1 MAYIIADNIISPL
14 GETSE
19 DNYLSV
25 KSGRSGIRAYE
36 PGTCNIP
43 EGFNASL
50 LFEDFE
56 TLALKSAQKA
66 IANALKNIA
75 NGQKAIGNAQK
86 NIANEQK
93 NIGNAQ
99 LELKGKRTAFILS
112 STKGNIEGNISLADS
127 AQRIASQLGI
137 DSKPIVVC
145 NACISGLSALI
156 LGNRLI
162 DSGLYDTAIVCGC
175 DTPRQFILSG
185 FQSLKALS
193 PEPCRPFDMERMGL
207 NLGEAAAT
215 LILSKNP
222 LQGNSWRMG
231 DGFIRNDAFHIST
244 PSKTADGLYLS
255 LQRTL
260 ESFTKEISS
269 ACKQI
274 DLKEH
279 LAFINAHGTA
289 TLFNDQMESVAIGRA
304 GLSELPANAYKSF
317 WGHTMGAAGI
327 LETIISMKAID
338 DDTILGTRGF
348 SELGVSGKM
357 NICAENRPT
366 DKKGFIKMLS
376 GFGGCNATIWA
387 TKCPERENIALS
399 QKEQQEREFTTTHTI
414 RITPEEVI
422 LDQRKIWE
430 GKEELGEQEGQ
441 EHHSLLT
448 SLYKQMIGDYP
459 KFYKMDGLSRLGF
472 VASEILLNAEKEET
486 DEERAIIFF
495 NHSSSIDSDRNYKES
510 IKDKDN
516 YFPSPS
522 IFVYTLPNIV
532 TGEIAIRNHF
542 QGETSFFILPD
553 KDEKMME
560 EILQASCRDAQSK
573 SFLTGWIDYEDERHF
588 EAELKICRIQPSLIA
603 YQEVKGVK
611 EVKELRRMSCSLIRR
626 KNKILK

>member
-19 DNYLSV
+19 ENYLSV
-25 KSGRSGIRAYE
+25 KAGRSGIRAYE

-43 EGFNASL
+43 EGFYASL

-66 IANALKNIA
+66 IANA
-75 NGQKAIGNAQK
+75 QKTM
-86 NIANEQK
+86 
-93 NIGNAQ
+93 GNAQ

-112 STKGNIEGNISLADS
+112 STKGNIEENISLADS
-127 AQRIASQLGI
+127 AQKIASQLGI
-137 DSKPIVVC
+137 DAKPIVVC

-162 DSGLYDTAIVCGC
+162 DSGLYDAAIVCGC

-222 LQGNSWRMG
+222 IQGNSWRMG

-269 ACKQI
+269 TCKQI
-274 DLKEH
+274 DLKAH

-304 GLSELPANAYKSF
+304 GLSDLPANAYKSF

-387 TKCPERENIALS
+387 AKNPERENIALS
-399 QKEQQEREFTTTHTI
+399 QIEQQNREFTTTHTI

-422 LDQRKIWE
+422 LDQRKLWE
-430 GKEELGEQEGQ
+430 RKEELGEQEGK

-448 SLYKQMIGDYP
+448 TLYKQMIGNYP

-472 VASEILLNAEKEET
+472 VASEILLNAEKGET
-486 DEERAIIFF
+486 DKERAIIFF
-495 NHSSSIDSDRNYKES
+495 NHSSSIASDRNYKES
-510 IKDKDN
+510 INDKNN

-542 QGETSFFILPD
+542 HGETSFFILPD
-553 KDEKMME
+553 KDERLME

-588 EAELKICRIQPSLIA
+588 EADLKIKKMRN
-603 YQEVKGVK
+603 YK
-611 EVKELRRMSCSLIRR
+611 
-626 KNKILK
+626 

>member
-19 DNYLSV
+19 ENYLSV
-25 KSGRSGIRAYE
+25 KAGRSGIRAYE

-43 EGFNASL
+43 EGFYASL

-66 IANALKNIA
+66 IANAR
-75 NGQKAIGNAQK
+75 
-86 NIANEQK
+86 
-93 NIGNAQ
+93 

-112 STKGNIEGNISLADS
+112 STKGNIEENISLADS

-137 DSKPIVVC
+137 DAKPIVVC

-162 DSGLYDTAIVCGC
+162 DSGLYDAAIVCGC

-222 LQGNSWRMG
+222 IQGNSWRMG

-260 ESFTKEISS
+260 ESYTKEISS
-269 ACKQI
+269 TCKQI
-274 DLKEH
+274 DLKAH

-304 GLSELPANAYKSF
+304 GLSDLPANAYKSF

-387 TKCPERENIALS
+387 AKSPKSEMIALS
-399 QKEQQEREFTTTHTI
+399 QKEQQKCEFTTTHAI
-414 RITPEEVI
+414 RITPEEVV
-422 LDQRKIWE
+422 LDHQKLWE
-430 GKEELGEQEGQ
+430 GNQNANEKLEEQEGAG
-441 EHHSLLT
+441 HHSLLT
-448 SLYKQMIGDYP
+448 SLYKQMIGNYP

-472 VASEILLNAEKEET
+472 VASEILLNAEKGDTDVERREE
-486 DEERAIIFF
+486 EGERLLEGRAIIFF
-495 NHSSSIDSDRNYKES
+495 NHSSSIASDRNYKES
-510 IKDKDN
+510 INDKDN

-542 QGETSFFILPD
+542 HGETSFFILPN
-553 KDEKMME
+553 KDERMME

-588 EAELKICRIQPSLIA
+588 EADLKIKKMRN
-603 YQEVKGVK
+603 YK
-611 EVKELRRMSCSLIRR
+611 
-626 KNKILK
+626 

>member
-19 DNYLSV
+19 ENYLSV
-25 KSGRSGIRAYE
+25 KAGRSGIRAYE

-43 EGFNASL
+43 EGFYASL

-56 TLALKSAQKA
+56 TLALRSAQKA
-66 IANALKNIA
+66 IANAQKNIE
-75 NGQKAIGNAQK
+75 NAQK
-86 NIANEQK
+86 NIENAQK
-93 NIGNAQ
+93 NIENAQKDIGNKQKAIGNAQ

-112 STKGNIEGNISLADS
+112 STKGNIEENISLADS
-127 AQRIASQLGI
+127 AQRIATQLGI
-137 DSKPIVVC
+137 DAKPIVVC

-162 DSGLYDTAIVCGC
+162 DSGLYDAAIVCGC

-185 FQSLKALS
+185 FLSLKALS

-222 LQGNSWRMG
+222 IQGNSWRMG

-269 ACKQI
+269 TCKQI

-304 GLSELPANAYKSF
+304 GLSDLPANAYKSF

-387 TKCPERENIALS
+387 AKNPERENIALS
-399 QKEQQEREFTTTHTI
+399 QIEQQNCEFTTTHTI

-422 LDQRKIWE
+422 LDQRKLWE
-430 GKEELGEQEGQ
+430 GKKELGEQEGAG
-441 EHHSLLT
+441 HHSLLT
-448 SLYKQMIGDYP
+448 SLYRQMIGNYP

-472 VASEILLNAEKEET
+472 VASEILLNAEKGDTDVERREEEGERLL
-486 DEERAIIFF
+486 EERAIIFF
-495 NHSSSIDSDRNYKES
+495 NHSSSIASDRNYKES
-510 IKDKDN
+510 INDKDN

-542 QGETSFFILPD
+542 HGETSFFILPD
-553 KDEKMME
+553 KDERLME

-588 EAELKICRIQPSLIA
+588 EADLKIKKMRN
-603 YQEVKGVK
+603 YK
-611 EVKELRRMSCSLIRR
+611 
-626 KNKILK
+626 

>member
-19 DNYLSV
+19 ENYLSV
-25 KSGRSGIRAYE
+25 KAGRSGIRAYE

-43 EGFNASL
+43 EGFYASL

-56 TLALKSAQKA
+56 TLALRSAQKA
-66 IANALKNIA
+66 IANAR
-75 NGQKAIGNAQK
+75 
-86 NIANEQK
+86 
-93 NIGNAQ
+93 

-112 STKGNIEGNISLADS
+112 STKGNIEENISLADS
-127 AQRIASQLGI
+127 AQRIATQLGI
-137 DSKPIVVC
+137 DAKPIVVC

-162 DSGLYDTAIVCGC
+162 DSGLYDAAIVCGC

-222 LQGNSWRMG
+222 ILGNSWRMG

-269 ACKQI
+269 TCEQI
-274 DLKEH
+274 DMKAH

-304 GLSELPANAYKSF
+304 GLSDLPANAYKSF

-387 TKCPERENIALS
+387 AKSPESEMIALS
-399 QKEQQEREFTTTHTI
+399 QIEQQNREFTTTHTI

-422 LDQRKIWE
+422 LDQRKLWE
-430 GKEELGEQEGQ
+430 RKEELGEQEGQ

-448 SLYKQMIGDYP
+448 TLYKQMIGNYP

-472 VASEILLNAEKEET
+472 VASEILLNAEKGET
-486 DEERAIIFF
+486 DKERAIIFF
-495 NHSSSIDSDRNYKES
+495 NHSSSIASDRNYKES
-510 IKDKDN
+510 INDKDN

-542 QGETSFFILPD
+542 HGETSFFILPD
-553 KDEKMME
+553 KDERMME

-588 EAELKICRIQPSLIA
+588 EADLKIKKMRN
-603 YQEVKGVK
+603 YK
-611 EVKELRRMSCSLIRR
+611 
-626 KNKILK
+626 

>member
-19 DNYLSV
+19 ENYLSV
-25 KSGRSGIRAYE
+25 KAGRSGIRAYE

-43 EGFNASL
+43 EGFYASL

-56 TLALKSAQKA
+56 TLAIKSAQKA
-66 IANALKNIA
+66 IANAQKNIE
-75 NGQKAIGNAQK
+75 NAQK
-86 NIANEQK
+86 DIGNKQK
-93 NIGNAQ
+93 AIGNAQ

-112 STKGNIEGNISLADS
+112 STKGNIEENISLADS

-137 DSKPIVVC
+137 DSQPIVVC

-162 DSGLYDTAIVCGC
+162 DSGLYDAAIVCGC

-222 LQGNSWRMG
+222 IQGNSWRMG

-274 DLKEH
+274 DMKEH

-304 GLSELPANAYKSF
+304 GLSDLPANAYKSF

-387 TKCPERENIALS
+387 AKSPEREYIDLS
-399 QKEQQEREFTTTHTI
+399 QKEQQNREFTTTHAI
-414 RITPEEVI
+414 RITPEEVV
-422 LDQRKIWE
+422 LDHQKLWE
-430 GKEELGEQEGQ
+430 GNQNANEKLDEQEGAG
-441 EHHSLLT
+441 HHSLLT
-448 SLYKQMIGDYP
+448 SLYRQMIGNYP

-472 VASEILLNAEKEET
+472 VASEILLNAEKGDTDVERREEEGERLL
-486 DEERAIIFF
+486 EERAIIFF
-495 NHSSSIDSDRNYKES
+495 NHSSSIASDRNYKES
-510 IKDKDN
+510 INDKDN

-542 QGETSFFILPD
+542 HGETSFFILPD
-553 KDEKMME
+553 KDERMME

-588 EAELKICRIQPSLIA
+588 EADLKIKKMRN
-603 YQEVKGVK
+603 YK
-611 EVKELRRMSCSLIRR
+611 
-626 KNKILK
+626 

>member
-19 DNYLSV
+19 ENYLSV
-25 KSGRSGIRAYE
+25 KAGRSGIRAYE

-43 EGFNASL
+43 EGFYASL

-56 TLALKSAQKA
+56 TLALRSAQKTM
-66 IANALKNIA
+66 
-75 NGQKAIGNAQK
+75 
-86 NIANEQK
+86 
-93 NIGNAQ
+93 GNAQ

-112 STKGNIEGNISLADS
+112 STKGNIEENISLADS

-137 DSKPIVVC
+137 DSHPIVVC

-162 DSGLYDTAIVCGC
+162 DSDLYDAAIVCGC

-222 LQGNSWRMG
+222 IQGNSWRMG

-269 ACKQI
+269 TCKQI

-304 GLSELPANAYKSF
+304 GLSDLPANAYKSF

-387 TKCPERENIALS
+387 AKNPERENIALS
-399 QKEQQEREFTTTHTI
+399 QIEQQNREFTTTHTI

-422 LDQRKIWE
+422 LDQRKLWE
-430 GKEELGEQEGQ
+430 GKKELGEQEGQ

-448 SLYKQMIGDYP
+448 TLYKQMIGNYP

-472 VASEILLNAEKEET
+472 VASEILLNAEKGET
-486 DEERAIIFF
+486 DKERAIIFF
-495 NHSSSIDSDRNYKES
+495 NHSSSIASDRNYKES
-510 IKDKDN
+510 INDKDN

-542 QGETSFFILPD
+542 HGETSFFILPD
-553 KDEKMME
+553 KDERMME

-588 EAELKICRIQPSLIA
+588 EADLKIKKMRN
-603 YQEVKGVK
+603 YK
-611 EVKELRRMSCSLIRR
+611 
-626 KNKILK
+626 

>member
-19 DNYLSV
+19 ENYLSV
-25 KSGRSGIRAYE
+25 KAGRSGIRAYE

-43 EGFNASL
+43 EGFYASL

-66 IANALKNIA
+66 IANA
-75 NGQKAIGNAQK
+75 
-86 NIANEQK
+86 
-93 NIGNAQ
+93 Q

-112 STKGNIEGNISLADS
+112 STKGNIEENISLADS
-127 AQRIASQLGI
+127 AQRIASLLGI
-137 DSKPIVVC
+137 DAKPIVVC

-162 DSGLYDTAIVCGC
+162 DSGLYDAAIVCGC

-222 LQGNSWRMG
+222 IQGNSWRMG

-269 ACKQI
+269 TCKQI
-274 DLKEH
+274 DLKAH

-304 GLSELPANAYKSF
+304 GLSDLPANAYKSF

-387 TKCPERENIALS
+387 AKNPERENIALS
-399 QKEQQEREFTTTHTI
+399 QIEQQNREFTTTHTI

-422 LDQRKIWE
+422 LDQRKLWE
-430 GKEELGEQEGQ
+430 GKKELGEQEGK

-448 SLYKQMIGDYP
+448 SLYKQMIGNYP
-459 KFYKMDGLSRLGF
+459 KFYKMDGLCRLGF
-472 VASEILLNAEKEET
+472 VASEILLNAEKGET
-486 DEERAIIFF
+486 DKERAIIFF
-495 NHSSSIDSDRNYKES
+495 NHSSSIASDRNYKES
-510 IKDKDN
+510 INDKDN

-542 QGETSFFILPD
+542 HGETSFFILPD
-553 KDEKMME
+553 KDERMME

-588 EAELKICRIQPSLIA
+588 EADLKIKKMRN
-603 YQEVKGVK
+603 YK
-611 EVKELRRMSCSLIRR
+611 
-626 KNKILK
+626 

>member
-19 DNYLSV
+19 ENYLSV
-25 KSGRSGIRAYE
+25 KAGRSGIRAYE

-43 EGFNASL
+43 EGFYASL

-56 TLALKSAQKA
+56 TLALRSAQKA

-75 NGQKAIGNAQK
+75 NEQKTIGN
-86 NIANEQK
+86 
-93 NIGNAQ
+93 GQ

-112 STKGNIEGNISLADS
+112 STKGNIEENISLADS

-162 DSGLYDTAIVCGC
+162 DSGLYDAAIVCGC

-222 LQGNSWRMG
+222 IQGNSWRMG

-260 ESFTKEISS
+260 ESYTKEISFT
-269 ACKQI
+269 CKQI
-274 DLKEH
+274 DMKAH

-304 GLSELPANAYKSF
+304 GLSDLPANAYKSF

-357 NICAENRPT
+357 NICVENRPT

-387 TKCPERENIALS
+387 AKSPKSEMIALS
-399 QKEQQEREFTTTHTI
+399 QKEQQECEFTTTHTI

-422 LDQRKIWE
+422 LDQRKLWE
-430 GKEELGEQEGQ
+430 GKKELGEQEGQ

-448 SLYKQMIGDYP
+448 SLYKQMIGNYP

-472 VASEILLNAEKEET
+472 VASEILLNAEKGET
-486 DEERAIIFF
+486 DKERAIIFF
-495 NHSSSIDSDRNYKES
+495 NHSSSIASDRNYKES
-510 IKDKDN
+510 INDKDN

-542 QGETSFFILPD
+542 HGETSFFILPD
-553 KDEKMME
+553 KDERLME

-588 EAELKICRIQPSLIA
+588 EADLKIKKMRN
-603 YQEVKGVK
+603 YK
-611 EVKELRRMSCSLIRR
+611 
-626 KNKILK
+626 

>member
-19 DNYLSV
+19 ENYLSV
-25 KSGRSGIRAYE
+25 KAGRSGIRAYE

-43 EGFNASL
+43 EGFYASL

-56 TLALKSAQKA
+56 TLALRSAQKA
-66 IANALKNIA
+66 IANA
-75 NGQKAIGNAQK
+75 
-86 NIANEQK
+86 QK
-93 NIGNAQ
+93 NIGNER

-112 STKGNIEGNISLADS
+112 STKGNIEENISLADS

-162 DSGLYDTAIVCGC
+162 DSGLYDAAIVCGC

-222 LQGNSWRMG
+222 IQGNSWRMG

-269 ACKQI
+269 TCKQI
-274 DLKEH
+274 DMKEH

-304 GLSELPANAYKSF
+304 GLSDLPANAYKSF

-387 TKCPERENIALS
+387 AKNPERENIALS
-399 QKEQQEREFTTTHTI
+399 QIEQQNREFTTTHTI

-422 LDQRKIWE
+422 LDQQKLWERK
-430 GKEELGEQEGQ
+430 KELGEQEGK

-448 SLYKQMIGDYP
+448 SLYRQMIGNYP

-472 VASEILLNAEKEET
+472 VASEILLNAEKGET

-495 NHSSSIDSDRNYKES
+495 NHSSSIASDRNYKES
-510 IKDKDN
+510 INDKDN

-542 QGETSFFILPD
+542 HGETSFFILPD
-553 KDEKMME
+553 KDERMME

-588 EAELKICRIQPSLIA
+588 EADLKIKKMRN
-603 YQEVKGVK
+603 YK
-611 EVKELRRMSCSLIRR
+611 
-626 KNKILK
+626 

>member
-19 DNYLSV
+19 ENYLSV
-25 KSGRSGIRAYE
+25 KAGRSGIRAYE

-43 EGFNASL
+43 EGFYASL

-56 TLALKSAQKA
+56 TLALRSAQKA
-66 IANALKNIA
+66 IA
-75 NGQKAIGNAQK
+75 
-86 NIANEQK
+86 
-93 NIGNAQ
+93 NAQ

-112 STKGNIEGNISLADS
+112 STKGNIEENISLADS
-127 AQRIASQLGI
+127 AQRIATQLGI

-162 DSGLYDTAIVCGC
+162 DSGLYDSAIVCGC

-222 LQGNSWRMG
+222 IQGNSWRMG

-255 LQRTL
+255 IQRTL

-269 ACKQI
+269 TCKQI
-274 DLKEH
+274 DMKAH

-304 GLSELPANAYKSF
+304 GLSDLPTNAYKSF

-387 TKCPERENIALS
+387 AKNPERENITLS
-399 QKEQQEREFTTTHTI
+399 QIEQQNREFTTTHTI
-414 RITPEEVI
+414 RITPEEVV
-422 LDQRKIWE
+422 LDHQKLWE
-430 GKEELGEQEGQ
+430 GNQNANEKLGEQEGQ

-448 SLYKQMIGDYP
+448 TLYKQMIGNYP

-472 VASEILLNAEKEET
+472 VASEILLNAEKGET
-486 DEERAIIFF
+486 DVERREEEGERLLEERAIIFF
-495 NHSSSIDSDRNYKES
+495 NHSSSIASDRNYKES
-510 IKDKDN
+510 INDKDN

-542 QGETSFFILPD
+542 HGETSFFILPD
-553 KDEKMME
+553 KDERLME

-588 EAELKICRIQPSLIA
+588 EADLKIKKMRN
-603 YQEVKGVK
+603 YK
-611 EVKELRRMSCSLIRR
+611 
-626 KNKILK
+626 

>member
-19 DNYLSV
+19 ENYLSV
-25 KSGRSGIRAYE
+25 KAGRSGIRAYE
-36 PGTCNIP
+36 PETCNIP
-43 EGFNASL
+43 EGFYASL

-56 TLALKSAQKA
+56 TLTLRSAQKA
-66 IANALKNIA
+66 IANA
-75 NGQKAIGNAQK
+75 QKTIGN
-86 NIANEQK
+86 
-93 NIGNAQ
+93 GR

-112 STKGNIEGNISLADS
+112 STKGNIEENISLADS
-127 AQRIASQLGI
+127 AQRIATQLGI

-156 LGNRLI
+156 LGKRLI
-162 DSGLYDTAIVCGC
+162 DSGLYDAAIVCGC

-222 LQGNSWRMG
+222 IQGNSWRMG

-269 ACKQI
+269 TCKQI
-274 DLKEH
+274 DMKEH

-304 GLSELPANAYKSF
+304 GLSDLPANAYKSF
-317 WGHTMGAAGI
+317 WGHTIGAAGI

-387 TKCPERENIALS
+387 AKYPERENEAAEQI
-399 QKEQQEREFTTTHTI
+399 EQQNREFTTTHAI
-414 RITPEEVI
+414 RITPEEVV
-422 LDQRKIWE
+422 LDHQKLWE
-430 GKEELGEQEGQ
+430 GNQNANEKLEEQEGAG
-441 EHHSLLT
+441 HHSLLT
-448 SLYKQMIGDYP
+448 SLYKQMIGNYP

-472 VASEILLNAEKEET
+472 VASEILLNAEKGDTDVERREEEGERLL
-486 DEERAIIFF
+486 EERAIIFF
-495 NHSSSIDSDRNYKES
+495 NHSSSIASDRNYKES
-510 IKDKDN
+510 INDKDN

-542 QGETSFFILPD
+542 HGETSFFILPD
-553 KDEKMME
+553 KDERMME

-588 EAELKICRIQPSLIA
+588 EADLKIKKMRN
-603 YQEVKGVK
+603 YK
-611 EVKELRRMSCSLIRR
+611 
-626 KNKILK
+626 

>member
-66 IANALKNIA
+66 IANAQKN
-75 NGQKAIGNAQK
+75 IGNAQK
-86 NIANEQK
+86 A
-93 NIGNAQ
+93 IGNAQ

-112 STKGNIEGNISLADS
+112 STKGNIFLNISLADS
-127 AQRIASQLGI
+127 AQRIATQLGI
-137 DSKPIVVC
+137 DTKPIVVC

-162 DSGLYDTAIVCGC
+162 DSDLYDAAIVCGC

-222 LQGNSWRMG
+222 IQRNSWRMG

-260 ESFTKEISS
+260 ESFTKEVSS
-269 ACKQI
+269 TCKQI
-274 DLKEH
+274 DMKAH

-304 GLSELPANAYKSF
+304 GLSDLPANAYKSF

-338 DDTILGTRGF
+338 DDMILGTRGF

-387 TKCPERENIALS
+387 AKKPERENIALS
-399 QKEQQEREFTTTHTI
+399 QKEQQKREFTTTHTI

-422 LDQRKIWE
+422 LDQQKLWE

-448 SLYKQMIGDYP
+448 ALYKQMIGNYP

-486 DEERAIIFF
+486 EEEKKQEERKNLEERAIIFF
-495 NHSSSIDSDRNYKES
+495 NHSSSIASDRNYKES

-553 KDEKMME
+553 KDKKMME
-560 EILQASCRDAQSK
+560 EILQASCRDGQSK

-603 YQEVKGVK
+603 NPS
-611 EVKELRRMSCSLIRR
+611 ELRYSDES
-626 KNKILK
+626 

>member
-19 DNYLSV
+19 ENYLSV
-25 KSGRSGIRAYE
+25 KAGRSDIRAYE

-43 EGFNASL
+43 EGFYASL

-56 TLALKSAQKA
+56 TLALRSAQKA
-66 IANALKNIA
+66 IA
-75 NGQKAIGNAQK
+75 
-86 NIANEQK
+86 
-93 NIGNAQ
+93 NAQ

-112 STKGNIEGNISLADS
+112 STKGNIEENISLADS

-137 DSKPIVVC
+137 DAKPIVVC

-162 DSGLYDTAIVCGC
+162 DSDLYDAAIVCGC

-215 LILSKNP
+215 LILSKNSI
-222 LQGNSWRMG
+222 QGNSWRMG

-269 ACKQI
+269 TCKQI

-304 GLSELPANAYKSF
+304 GLSEQPANAYKSF

-387 TKCPERENIALS
+387 AKSPESEMIALS
-399 QKEQQEREFTTTHTI
+399 KKEQQECEFTTTHAI
-414 RITPEEVI
+414 RITPEEVV
-422 LDQRKIWE
+422 LDHQKLWE
-430 GKEELGEQEGQ
+430 GNQNANEKLEEQEGAG
-441 EHHSLLT
+441 HHSLLT
-448 SLYKQMIGDYP
+448 SLYKQMIGNYP

-472 VASEILLNAEKEET
+472 VASEILLNAEKGDTDVERREEEGERLL
-486 DEERAIIFF
+486 EERAIIFF
-495 NHSSSIDSDRNYKES
+495 NHSSSIASDRNYKES
-510 IKDKDN
+510 INDKDN

-542 QGETSFFILPD
+542 HGETSFFILPD
-553 KDEKMME
+553 KDERMME

-588 EAELKICRIQPSLIA
+588 EADLKIKKMRN
-603 YQEVKGVK
+603 YK
-611 EVKELRRMSCSLIRR
+611 
-626 KNKILK
+626 

>member
-43 EGFNASL
+43 EGFYASL

-66 IANALKNIA
+66 
-75 NGQKAIGNAQK
+75 
-86 NIANEQK
+86 
-93 NIGNAQ
+93 IGNAQ

-127 AQRIASQLGI
+127 AQRIAIQLGI
-137 DSKPIVVC
+137 DAKPIVVC

-162 DSGLYDTAIVCGC
+162 DSDLYDAAIVCGC

-222 LQGNSWRMG
+222 IQGNSWRMG

-260 ESFTKEISS
+260 ESFTKEVSS
-269 ACKQI
+269 ACEQI

-304 GLSELPANAYKSF
+304 GLSDLPANAYKSF

-387 TKCPERENIALS
+387 AKSPERENIALS
-399 QKEQQEREFTTTHTI
+399 QKEQQKREFTTTHTI

-422 LDQRKIWE
+422 LDQQKLWE
-430 GKEELGEQEGQ
+430 GKEELGEQEGL

-448 SLYKQMIGDYP
+448 FLYKQMIGDYP

-472 VASEILLNAEKEET
+472 VASEILLNAEKGETEEERKEEERKNL
-486 DEERAIIFF
+486 EERAIIFF
-495 NHSSSIDSDRNYKES
+495 NHSSSIASDRNYKES

-553 KDEKMME
+553 KDKKMME
-560 EILQASCRDAQSK
+560 EILQASCRDGQSK

-588 EAELKICRIQPSLIA
+588 EAELKICRIQSSLIA
-603 YQEVKGVK
+603 NPS
-611 EVKELRRMSCSLIRR
+611 ELRYSDES
-626 KNKILK
+626 

>member
-19 DNYLSV
+19 ENYLSV
-25 KSGRSGIRAYE
+25 KAGRSGIRAYE

-43 EGFNASL
+43 EGFYASL

-56 TLALKSAQKA
+56 TLAIRSAQKA
-66 IANALKNIA
+66 IANAQKNIENA
-75 NGQKAIGNAQK
+75 QKDIENAQKDIGNKQKAIA
-86 NIANEQK
+86 
-93 NIGNAQ
+93 NAQ

-112 STKGNIEGNISLADS
+112 STKGNIEENISLADS

-137 DSKPIVVC
+137 DAKPIVVC

-162 DSGLYDTAIVCGC
+162 DSGLYDAAIVCGC

-222 LQGNSWRMG
+222 IQGNSWRMG

-269 ACKQI
+269 TCKQI
-274 DLKEH
+274 DMKEH

-304 GLSELPANAYKSF
+304 GLSDLPANAYKSF

-387 TKCPERENIALS
+387 AKSPEREYIDLS
-399 QKEQQEREFTTTHTI
+399 QKEQQNREFTTTHTI

-422 LDQRKIWE
+422 LDQRKLWE
-430 GKEELGEQEGQ
+430 RKEELGEQEGQ

-448 SLYKQMIGDYP
+448 FLYKQMIGNYP

-472 VASEILLNAEKEET
+472 AASEILLNAEKGET
-486 DEERAIIFF
+486 DKERAIIFF
-495 NHSSSIDSDRNYKES
+495 NHSSSIASDRNYKES
-510 IKDKDN
+510 INDKNN

-542 QGETSFFILPD
+542 HGETSFFILPD
-553 KDEKMME
+553 KDERMME

-588 EAELKICRIQPSLIA
+588 EADLKIKKMR
-603 YQEVKGVK
+603 
-611 EVKELRRMSCSLIRR
+611 
-626 KNKILK
+626 NKILKSYK

>member
-19 DNYLSV
+19 ENYLSV
-25 KSGRSGIRAYE
+25 KAGRSGIRAYE

-43 EGFNASL
+43 ERFYASL

-66 IANALKNIA
+66 IANA
-75 NGQKAIGNAQK
+75 QK
-86 NIANEQK
+86 NIENTQK
-93 NIGNAQ
+93 TMENGQ

-112 STKGNIEGNISLADS
+112 STKGNIEENISLADS

-137 DSKPIVVC
+137 DSQPIVVC

-162 DSGLYDTAIVCGC
+162 DSDLYDAAIVCGC

-222 LQGNSWRMG
+222 IQGNSWRMG

-269 ACKQI
+269 TCKQI
-274 DLKEH
+274 DMKEH

-304 GLSELPANAYKSF
+304 GLSDLPANAYKSF

-387 TKCPERENIALS
+387 AKNPERENIALS
-399 QKEQQEREFTTTHTI
+399 QKEQQECEFTTTHAI
-414 RITPEEVI
+414 RITPEEVV
-422 LDQRKIWE
+422 LDHQKLWE
-430 GKEELGEQEGQ
+430 GNQNANEKLEEQEGAG
-441 EHHSLLT
+441 HHSLLT
-448 SLYKQMIGDYP
+448 FLYKQMIGNYP

-472 VASEILLNAEKEET
+472 VASEILLNAEKGET
-486 DEERAIIFF
+486 DKERAIIFF
-495 NHSSSIDSDRNYKES
+495 NHSSSIASDRNYKES
-510 IKDKDN
+510 INDKDN

-553 KDEKMME
+553 KDERLMK

-588 EAELKICRIQPSLIA
+588 EADLKIKKMRN
-603 YQEVKGVK
+603 YK
-611 EVKELRRMSCSLIRR
+611 
-626 KNKILK
+626 

>member
-19 DNYLSV
+19 ENYLSV
-25 KSGRSGIRAYE
+25 KAGRSGICAYE

-43 EGFNASL
+43 EGFYASL

-66 IANALKNIA
+66 IANA
-75 NGQKAIGNAQK
+75 
-86 NIANEQK
+86 
-93 NIGNAQ
+93 Q

-112 STKGNIEGNISLADS
+112 STKGNIEENISLADS
-127 AQRIASQLGI
+127 AQRIASQLEI
-137 DSKPIVVC
+137 DSQPIVVC

-162 DSGLYDTAIVCGC
+162 DSGLYDAAIVCGC

-222 LQGNSWRMG
+222 IQGNSWRMG

-269 ACKQI
+269 TCKQI

-304 GLSELPANAYKSF
+304 GLSDLPANAYKSF

-338 DDTILGTRGF
+338 DNTILGAKGF

-387 TKCPERENIALS
+387 AKSPERENIALS
-399 QKEQQEREFTTTHTI
+399 QKEQQKREFTTTHTI
-414 RITPEEVI
+414 RITPEEVV
-422 LDQRKIWE
+422 LDHQKLWE
-430 GKEELGEQEGQ
+430 GNQNANEKLEEQEGAG
-441 EHHSLLT
+441 HHSLLT
-448 SLYKQMIGDYP
+448 TLYKQMIGNYP

-472 VASEILLNAEKEET
+472 VASEILLNAEKGET
-486 DEERAIIFF
+486 DKERAIIFF
-495 NHSSSIDSDRNYKES
+495 NHSSSIASDRNYKES
-510 IKDKDN
+510 INDKDN

-542 QGETSFFILPD
+542 HGETSFFILPD
-553 KDEKMME
+553 KDERMME

-588 EAELKICRIQPSLIA
+588 EADLKIKKMRN
-603 YQEVKGVK
+603 YK
-611 EVKELRRMSCSLIRR
+611 
-626 KNKILK
+626 

>member
-19 DNYLSV
+19 ENYLSV
-25 KSGRSGIRAYE
+25 KAGRSGIRAYE

-43 EGFNASL
+43 EGFYASL

-56 TLALKSAQKA
+56 TLALRSAQKA
-66 IANALKNIA
+66 IANAR
-75 NGQKAIGNAQK
+75 
-86 NIANEQK
+86 
-93 NIGNAQ
+93 

-112 STKGNIEGNISLADS
+112 STKGNIEENISLADS
-127 AQRIASQLGI
+127 AQRIATQLGI
-137 DSKPIVVC
+137 DAKPIVVC

-162 DSGLYDTAIVCGC
+162 DSGLYDAAIVCGC

-222 LQGNSWRMG
+222 IQGNSWRMG

-244 PSKTADGLYLS
+244 PSKTAVGLYLS

-269 ACKQI
+269 TCKQI

-304 GLSELPANAYKSF
+304 GLSDLPANAYKSF

-387 TKCPERENIALS
+387 AKSPESEMIALS
-399 QKEQQEREFTTTHTI
+399 QKEQQECEFTTTHAI
-414 RITPEEVI
+414 RITPEEVV
-422 LDQRKIWE
+422 LDHQKLWE
-430 GKEELGEQEGQ
+430 GNQNANEKLEEQEGAG
-441 EHHSLLT
+441 HHSLLT
-448 SLYKQMIGDYP
+448 SLYKQMIGNYP

-472 VASEILLNAEKEET
+472 VASEILLNAEKGDTDVERREEEGERLL
-486 DEERAIIFF
+486 EERAIIFF
-495 NHSSSIDSDRNYKES
+495 NHSSSIASDRNYKES
-510 IKDKDN
+510 INDKDN

-542 QGETSFFILPD
+542 HGETSFFILPD
-553 KDEKMME
+553 KDERLME

-588 EAELKICRIQPSLIA
+588 EADLKIKKMRN
-603 YQEVKGVK
+603 YK
-611 EVKELRRMSCSLIRR
+611 
-626 KNKILK
+626 

>member
-19 DNYLSV
+19 ENYLSV
-25 KSGRSGIRAYE
+25 KAGRSGIRAYE

-43 EGFNASL
+43 EGFYASL

-66 IANALKNIA
+66 IANA
-75 NGQKAIGNAQK
+75 QKTMGNAR
-86 NIANEQK
+86 
-93 NIGNAQ
+93 
-99 LELKGKRTAFILS
+99 LELKGKHTAFILS
-112 STKGNIEGNISLADS
+112 STKGNIEENISLADS

-162 DSGLYDTAIVCGC
+162 DSDLYDAAIVCGC

-222 LQGNSWRMG
+222 IQGNSWRMG

-269 ACKQI
+269 TCKQI
-274 DLKEH
+274 DMKAH

-304 GLSELPANAYKSF
+304 GLSDLPANAYKSF

-387 TKCPERENIALS
+387 AKSPESEMIALS
-399 QKEQQEREFTTTHTI
+399 QKEQQECEFTTTHAI
-414 RITPEEVI
+414 RITPEEVV
-422 LDQRKIWE
+422 LDHQKLWE
-430 GKEELGEQEGQ
+430 GKKELGEQEGQ

-448 SLYKQMIGDYP
+448 SLYKQMIGNYP

-472 VASEILLNAEKEET
+472 VASEILLNAEKGDTDVERREEERERLL
-486 DEERAIIFF
+486 EERAIIFF
-495 NHSSSIDSDRNYKES
+495 NHSSSIASDRNYKES
-510 IKDKDN
+510 INEKDN

-542 QGETSFFILPD
+542 HGETSFFILPD
-553 KDEKMME
+553 KDERLME

-588 EAELKICRIQPSLIA
+588 EADLKIKKMRN
-603 YQEVKGVK
+603 YK
-611 EVKELRRMSCSLIRR
+611 
-626 KNKILK
+626 

>member
-19 DNYLSV
+19 ENYLSV

-43 EGFNASL
+43 EGFYASL

-66 IANALKNIA
+66 MANA
-75 NGQKAIGNAQK
+75 QKTIGNAR
-86 NIANEQK
+86 
-93 NIGNAQ
+93 

-112 STKGNIEGNISLADS
+112 STKGNIEENISLADS

-137 DSKPIVVC
+137 DSQPIVVC

-162 DSGLYDTAIVCGC
+162 DSGLYDAAIVCGC

-222 LQGNSWRMG
+222 IQGNSWRMG

-269 ACKQI
+269 TCEQI
-274 DLKEH
+274 DMKAH

-304 GLSELPANAYKSF
+304 GLSDLPANAYKSF

-387 TKCPERENIALS
+387 AKDPERENIALS
-399 QKEQQEREFTTTHTI
+399 QIEQQNREFTTTHAI
-414 RITPEEVI
+414 RITPEEVV
-422 LDQRKIWE
+422 LDHQKLWE
-430 GKEELGEQEGQ
+430 GNQNANEKLEEQEGAG
-441 EHHSLLT
+441 HHSLLT
-448 SLYKQMIGDYP
+448 SLYKQMIGNYP

-472 VASEILLNAEKEET
+472 VASEILLNAEKGDTDVERREEEGERLL
-486 DEERAIIFF
+486 EERAIIFF
-495 NHSSSIDSDRNYKES
+495 NHSSSIASDRNYKES
-510 IKDKDN
+510 INDKDN

-542 QGETSFFILPD
+542 HGETSFFILPD
-553 KDEKMME
+553 KDERMME

-588 EAELKICRIQPSLIA
+588 EADLKIKKMRN
-603 YQEVKGVK
+603 YK
-611 EVKELRRMSCSLIRR
+611 
-626 KNKILK
+626 

>member
-19 DNYLSV
+19 ENYLSV
-25 KSGRSGIRAYE
+25 KAGRSGIRAYE

-43 EGFNASL
+43 EGFYASL

-66 IANALKNIA
+66 IANA
-75 NGQKAIGNAQK
+75 QK
-86 NIANEQK
+86 NIE
-93 NIGNAQ
+93 NAQ

-112 STKGNIEGNISLADS
+112 STKGNIEENISLADS

-137 DSKPIVVC
+137 DSQPIVVC

-162 DSGLYDTAIVCGC
+162 DSGLYDSTIVCGC

-193 PEPCRPFDMERMGL
+193 PEPCCPFDMERMGL

-222 LQGNSWRMG
+222 IQGNSWRMG

-269 ACKQI
+269 TCKQI
-274 DLKEH
+274 DMKAH

-304 GLSELPANAYKSF
+304 GLSDLPANAYKSF

-387 TKCPERENIALS
+387 AKSPEREYIDLS
-399 QKEQQEREFTTTHTI
+399 QKEQQKREFTTTHTI
-414 RITPEEVI
+414 RITPEEVV
-422 LDQRKIWE
+422 LDHQKLWE
-430 GKEELGEQEGQ
+430 GNQNANEKLEEQEGAG
-441 EHHSLLT
+441 HHSLLT
-448 SLYKQMIGDYP
+448 SLYKQMIGNYP

-472 VASEILLNAEKEET
+472 VASEILLNAEKGET
-486 DEERAIIFF
+486 DVERREEAGERLLKERAIIFF
-495 NHSSSIDSDRNYKES
+495 NHSSSIASDRNYKES
-510 IKDKDN
+510 INDKNN

-542 QGETSFFILPD
+542 HGETSFFILPD
-553 KDEKMME
+553 KDERLME
-560 EILQASCRDAQSK
+560 EILQASCLDDQSK

-588 EAELKICRIQPSLIA
+588 EADLKIKKMR
-603 YQEVKGVK
+603 
-611 EVKELRRMSCSLIRR
+611 
-626 KNKILK
+626 NKILKSYK

>member
-19 DNYLSV
+19 ENYLSV
-25 KSGRSGIRAYE
+25 KAGRSGIRAYE

-43 EGFNASL
+43 EGFYASL

-56 TLALKSAQKA
+56 TLALRSAQKA
-66 IANALKNIA
+66 IANA
-75 NGQKAIGNAQK
+75 
-86 NIANEQK
+86 
-93 NIGNAQ
+93 Q
-99 LELKGKRTAFILS
+99 LELKGKHTAFILS
-112 STKGNIEGNISLADS
+112 STKGNIEENISLADS
-127 AQRIASQLGI
+127 AQRIATQLGI
-137 DSKPIVVC
+137 DAKPIVVC

-162 DSGLYDTAIVCGC
+162 DSDLYDAAIVCGC

-215 LILSKNP
+215 LFLSKNP
-222 LQGNSWRMG
+222 IQGNSWRMG

-269 ACKQI
+269 TCKQI
-274 DLKEH
+274 DMKEH

-289 TLFNDQMESVAIGRA
+289 TLFNDQMESVAIGRV
-304 GLSELPANAYKSF
+304 GLSDLPANAYKSF

-387 TKCPERENIALS
+387 AKSPEKEYITLS
-399 QKEQQEREFTTTHTI
+399 QKEQQKREFTTTHTI

-422 LDQRKIWE
+422 LDQRKLWE
-430 GKEELGEQEGQ
+430 GKKELGEQEGK
-441 EHHSLLT
+441 EHHFLLT
-448 SLYKQMIGDYP
+448 SLYKQMIGNYP
-459 KFYKMDGLSRLGF
+459 RFYKMDGLSRLGF
-472 VASEILLNAEKEET
+472 VASEILLNAEKGET
-486 DEERAIIFF
+486 DKERAIIFF
-495 NHSSSIDSDRNYKES
+495 NHSSSIASDRNYKES
-510 IKDKDN
+510 INDKDN

-542 QGETSFFILPD
+542 HGETSFFILPD
-553 KDEKMME
+553 KDERLME

-588 EAELKICRIQPSLIA
+588 EADLKIKKMRN
-603 YQEVKGVK
+603 YK
-611 EVKELRRMSCSLIRR
+611 
-626 KNKILK
+626 

>member
-19 DNYLSV
+19 ENYLSV
-25 KSGRSGIRAYE
+25 KAGRSGIRAYE
-36 PGTCNIP
+36 PGTYNIP
-43 EGFNASL
+43 EGFYASL

-56 TLALKSAQKA
+56 TLALRSAQKA
-66 IANALKNIA
+66 IANA
-75 NGQKAIGNAQK
+75 
-86 NIANEQK
+86 QK
-93 NIGNAQ
+93 NIGNER

-112 STKGNIEGNISLADS
+112 STKGNIEENISLADS

-162 DSGLYDTAIVCGC
+162 DSGLYDAAIVCGC

-222 LQGNSWRMG
+222 IQGNSWRMG

-269 ACKQI
+269 TCKQI
-274 DLKEH
+274 DMKEH

-304 GLSELPANAYKSF
+304 GLSDLPANAYKSF

-387 TKCPERENIALS
+387 AKNPERENIALS
-399 QKEQQEREFTTTHTI
+399 QIEQQNREFTTTHTI

-422 LDQRKIWE
+422 LDQQKLWERK
-430 GKEELGEQEGQ
+430 KELGEQEGK

-448 SLYKQMIGDYP
+448 SLYKQMIGNYP

-472 VASEILLNAEKEET
+472 VASEILLNAEKGET
-486 DEERAIIFF
+486 DKERAIIFF
-495 NHSSSIDSDRNYKES
+495 NHSSSIASDRNYKES
-510 IKDKDN
+510 INDKDN

-542 QGETSFFILPD
+542 HGETSFFILPD
-553 KDEKMME
+553 KDERMME

-588 EAELKICRIQPSLIA
+588 EADLKIKKMRN
-603 YQEVKGVK
+603 YK
-611 EVKELRRMSCSLIRR
+611 
-626 KNKILK
+626 

>member
-19 DNYLSV
+19 ENYLSV
-25 KSGRSGIRAYE
+25 KAGRSGIRAYE

-43 EGFNASL
+43 EGFYASL

-56 TLALKSAQKA
+56 TLALRSAQKA
-66 IANALKNIA
+66 IA
-75 NGQKAIGNAQK
+75 
-86 NIANEQK
+86 
-93 NIGNAQ
+93 NAQ
-99 LELKGKRTAFILS
+99 LELKGKRIAFILS
-112 STKGNIEGNISLADS
+112 STKGNIEENISLADS

-137 DSKPIVVC
+137 DSQPIVVC

-162 DSGLYDTAIVCGC
+162 DSDLYDTAIVCGC

-222 LQGNSWRMG
+222 IQGNSWRMG

-269 ACKQI
+269 TCKQI

-304 GLSELPANAYKSF
+304 GLSDLPANAYKSF

-387 TKCPERENIALS
+387 AKKPERENIALS
-399 QKEQQEREFTTTHTI
+399 QIEQQNREFTTTHTI

-422 LDQRKIWE
+422 LDQRKLWE
-430 GKEELGEQEGQ
+430 GKKKLEEQEEAG
-441 EHHSLLT
+441 HHSLLT
-448 SLYKQMIGDYP
+448 SLYRQMIGNYP

-472 VASEILLNAEKEET
+472 VASEILLNAEKGET
-486 DEERAIIFF
+486 DKERAIIFF
-495 NHSSSIDSDRNYKES
+495 NHSSSIASDRNYKES
-510 IKDKDN
+510 INDKDN

-542 QGETSFFILPD
+542 HGETSFFILPD
-553 KDEKMME
+553 KDERMME
-560 EILQASCRDAQSK
+560 EILQASCRDDQSK

-588 EAELKICRIQPSLIA
+588 EADLKIKKMRN
-603 YQEVKGVK
+603 YK
-611 EVKELRRMSCSLIRR
+611 
-626 KNKILK
+626 

>member
-19 DNYLSV
+19 ENYLSV
-25 KSGRSGIRAYE
+25 KAGRSGIRAYE

-43 EGFNASL
+43 EGFYASL

-66 IANALKNIA
+66 IANAR
-75 NGQKAIGNAQK
+75 
-86 NIANEQK
+86 
-93 NIGNAQ
+93 

-112 STKGNIEGNISLADS
+112 STKGNIEENISLADS

-162 DSGLYDTAIVCGC
+162 DSDLYDAAIVCGC

-215 LILSKNP
+215 LILSKKP
-222 LQGNSWRMG
+222 IQGNSWRMG

-260 ESFTKEISS
+260 KSFTKEISS
-269 ACKQI
+269 TCEQI

-304 GLSELPANAYKSF
+304 GLSDLPANAYKSF

-387 TKCPERENIALS
+387 AKKPERENIALS
-399 QKEQQEREFTTTHTI
+399 QIEQQNREFTTTHAI
-414 RITPEEVI
+414 RITPEEVV
-422 LDQRKIWE
+422 LDHQKLWE
-430 GKEELGEQEGQ
+430 GNQNANEKLEEQEGAG
-441 EHHSLLT
+441 HHSLLT
-448 SLYKQMIGDYP
+448 SLYKQMIGNYP

-472 VASEILLNAEKEET
+472 VASEILLNAEKGDTDVERREEEGERLL
-486 DEERAIIFF
+486 EERAIIFF
-495 NHSSSIDSDRNYKES
+495 NHSSSIASDRNYKES

-588 EAELKICRIQPSLIA
+588 EAELKIKKMRN
-603 YQEVKGVK
+603 YK
-611 EVKELRRMSCSLIRR
+611 
-626 KNKILK
+626 

>member
-19 DNYLSV
+19 ENYLSV
-25 KSGRSGIRAYE
+25 KAGRSGIRAYE

-56 TLALKSAQKA
+56 TLVLKSAQKA

-75 NGQKAIGNAQK
+75 NELKTM
-86 NIANEQK
+86 
-93 NIGNAQ
+93 GNAQ

-112 STKGNIEGNISLADS
+112 STKGNIEENISLADS

-137 DSKPIVVC
+137 DSQPIVVC

-162 DSGLYDTAIVCGC
+162 DSGLYDAAIVCGC

-222 LQGNSWRMG
+222 IQENSWRMG

-269 ACKQI
+269 TCKQI

-304 GLSELPANAYKSF
+304 GLSDLPANAYKSF

-387 TKCPERENIALS
+387 AQKPERENIALS
-399 QKEQQEREFTTTHTI
+399 QIEQQNREFTTTHTI

-430 GKEELGEQEGQ
+430 GKEELGEQEGL

-472 VASEILLNAEKEET
+472 VASEILLNAEKGET
-486 DEERAIIFF
+486 DKEKAIIFF
-495 NHSSSIDSDRNYKES
+495 NHSSSIASDRNYKES

-542 QGETSFFILPD
+542 HGETSFFILPD
-553 KDEKMME
+553 KDKKMME
-560 EILQASCRDAQSK
+560 EILQASCRDVQSK

-588 EAELKICRIQPSLIA
+588 EADLKIKKMRN
-603 YQEVKGVK
+603 YK
-611 EVKELRRMSCSLIRR
+611 
-626 KNKILK
+626 

>member
-19 DNYLSV
+19 ENYLSV
-25 KSGRSGIRAYE
+25 KAGRSGIRTYE

-43 EGFNASL
+43 EGFYASL

-56 TLALKSAQKA
+56 TLALRSAQKA
-66 IANALKNIA
+66 IANA
-75 NGQKAIGNAQK
+75 QKTMGNAL
-86 NIANEQK
+86 
-93 NIGNAQ
+93 

-112 STKGNIEGNISLADS
+112 STKGNIEENISLADS

-137 DSKPIVVC
+137 DAKPIVVC

-162 DSGLYDTAIVCGC
+162 DSGLYDAAIVCGC

-222 LQGNSWRMG
+222 IQGNSWRMG
-231 DGFIRNDAFHIST
+231 DGVIRNDAFHIST

-269 ACKQI
+269 TCKQI
-274 DLKEH
+274 DMKAH

-304 GLSELPANAYKSF
+304 GLSDLPANAYKSF

-387 TKCPERENIALS
+387 AKSPEREYIDLS
-399 QKEQQEREFTTTHTI
+399 QKEQQKREFTTTHAI
-414 RITPEEVI
+414 RITPEEVV
-422 LDQRKIWE
+422 LDHQKLWE
-430 GKEELGEQEGQ
+430 GNQNANEKLEEQEGAG
-441 EHHSLLT
+441 HHSLLT
-448 SLYKQMIGDYP
+448 TLYKQMIGNYP

-472 VASEILLNAEKEET
+472 VASEILLNAEKGET
-486 DEERAIIFF
+486 DKERAIIFF
-495 NHSSSIDSDRNYKES
+495 NHSSSIASDRNYKES
-510 IKDKDN
+510 INDKNN

-542 QGETSFFILPD
+542 HGETSFFILPD
-553 KDEKMME
+553 KDERMME

-588 EAELKICRIQPSLIA
+588 EADLKIKKMRN
-603 YQEVKGVK
+603 YK
-611 EVKELRRMSCSLIRR
+611 
-626 KNKILK
+626 

>member
-19 DNYLSV
+19 ENYLSV
-25 KSGRSGIRAYE
+25 KAGRSGIRAYE

-43 EGFNASL
+43 EGFYASL

-56 TLALKSAQKA
+56 TLALRSAQKA
-66 IANALKNIA
+66 IANA
-75 NGQKAIGNAQK
+75 QKT
-86 NIANEQK
+86 
-93 NIGNAQ
+93 IGNAQ
-99 LELKGKRTAFILS
+99 LELKGKRTVFILS
-112 STKGNIEGNISLADS
+112 STKGNIEENISLADS
-127 AQRIASQLGI
+127 AQKIASQLGI
-137 DSKPIVVC
+137 DAKPIVVC

-162 DSGLYDTAIVCGC
+162 DSGLYDAAIVCGC

-222 LQGNSWRMG
+222 IQGNSWRMG

-269 ACKQI
+269 TCKQI
-274 DLKEH
+274 DMKAH

-304 GLSELPANAYKSF
+304 GLSDLPANAYKSF

-387 TKCPERENIALS
+387 AKSPEREYIDLS
-399 QKEQQEREFTTTHTI
+399 QKEQQKREFTTTHTI

-422 LDQRKIWE
+422 LDQRKLWE
-430 GKEELGEQEGQ
+430 GKKELGEQEGK

-448 SLYKQMIGDYP
+448 SLYKQMIGNYP

-472 VASEILLNAEKEET
+472 VASEILLNAEKGET
-486 DEERAIIFF
+486 DKERAIIFF
-495 NHSSSIDSDRNYKES
+495 NHSSSIASDRNYKES
-510 IKDKDN
+510 INDKDN

-542 QGETSFFILPD
+542 HGETSFFILPD
-553 KDEKMME
+553 KDERLME

-588 EAELKICRIQPSLIA
+588 EADLKIKKMRN
-603 YQEVKGVK
+603 YK
-611 EVKELRRMSCSLIRR
+611 
-626 KNKILK
+626 

>member
-19 DNYLSV
+19 ENYLSV
-25 KSGRSGIRAYE
+25 KAGRSGIRAYE

-43 EGFNASL
+43 EGFYASL

-66 IANALKNIA
+66 IANA
-75 NGQKAIGNAQK
+75 QKTM
-86 NIANEQK
+86 
-93 NIGNAQ
+93 GNAQ

-112 STKGNIEGNISLADS
+112 STKGNIEENISLADS

-137 DSKPIVVC
+137 DAKPIVVC

-162 DSGLYDTAIVCGC
+162 DSGLYDAAIVCGC

-222 LQGNSWRMG
+222 IQGNSWRMG

-269 ACKQI
+269 TCKQI
-274 DLKEH
+274 DMKEH

-289 TLFNDQMESVAIGRA
+289 TLFNDQMESVAIGKA
-304 GLSELPANAYKSF
+304 GLSDLPANAYKSF

-357 NICAENRPT
+357 NIYAENRPT

-387 TKCPERENIALS
+387 AKNPEREYIDLS
-399 QKEQQEREFTTTHTI
+399 QKEQQKREFTTTHTI

-422 LDQRKIWE
+422 LDQRKLWE
-430 GKEELGEQEGQ
+430 GKKELGEQEGQ

-448 SLYKQMIGDYP
+448 TLYKQMIGNYP

-472 VASEILLNAEKEET
+472 VASEILLNAEKGET
-486 DEERAIIFF
+486 DKERAIIFF
-495 NHSSSIDSDRNYKES
+495 NHSSSIASDRNYKES
-510 IKDKDN
+510 INDKDN

-542 QGETSFFILPD
+542 HGETSFFILPD
-553 KDEKMME
+553 KDERMME

-588 EAELKICRIQPSLIA
+588 EADLKIKKMRN
-603 YQEVKGVK
+603 YK
-611 EVKELRRMSCSLIRR
+611 
-626 KNKILK
+626 

>member
-19 DNYLSV
+19 ENYLSV
-25 KSGRSGIRAYE
+25 KAGRSGIRAYE

-43 EGFNASL
+43 EGFYASL

-66 IANALKNIA
+66 
-75 NGQKAIGNAQK
+75 
-86 NIANEQK
+86 
-93 NIGNAQ
+93 IGNAQ

-112 STKGNIEGNISLADS
+112 STKGNIEENISLADS

-162 DSGLYDTAIVCGC
+162 DSGLYDAAIVCGC

-222 LQGNSWRMG
+222 IQGNSWRMG

-260 ESFTKEISS
+260 ESFKKEVSS
-269 ACKQI
+269 ACEQI
-274 DLKEH
+274 DLKAH

-304 GLSELPANAYKSF
+304 GLSDLPANAYKSF

-338 DDTILGTRGF
+338 DNTILGTRGF
-348 SELGVSGKM
+348 SELGISGKM

-387 TKCPERENIALS
+387 AKSPERENIALS
-399 QKEQQEREFTTTHTI
+399 QKEQQKREFTTTHAI
-414 RITPEEVI
+414 RITPEEVV
-422 LDQRKIWE
+422 LDHQKLWE
-430 GKEELGEQEGQ
+430 GNQNANEKLEEQEGAG
-441 EHHSLLT
+441 HHSLLT
-448 SLYKQMIGDYP
+448 SLYKQMIGNYP

-472 VASEILLNAEKEET
+472 VASEILLNAEKGDTDVERREEEGERLL
-486 DEERAIIFF
+486 EERAIIFF
-495 NHSSSIDSDRNYKES
+495 NHSSSIASDRNYKES
-510 IKDKDN
+510 INDKDN

-542 QGETSFFILPD
+542 HGETSFFILPD
-553 KDEKMME
+553 KDERMME

-588 EAELKICRIQPSLIA
+588 EADLKIKKMRN
-603 YQEVKGVK
+603 YK
-611 EVKELRRMSCSLIRR
+611 
-626 KNKILK
+626 

>member
-66 IANALKNIA
+66 IGNALKNI
-75 NGQKAIGNAQK
+75 GNAQK
-86 NIANEQK
+86 TM
-93 NIGNAQ
+93 GNAQ

-112 STKGNIEGNISLADS
+112 STKGNIEENISLADS

-137 DSKPIVVC
+137 DAKPIVVC

-162 DSGLYDTAIVCGC
+162 DSGLYDAAIVCGC

-222 LQGNSWRMG
+222 IQGNSWRMG

-260 ESFTKEISS
+260 ESFTKEVSS
-269 ACKQI
+269 ACEQI
-274 DLKEH
+274 DTKEH

-304 GLSELPANAYKSF
+304 GLSDLPANAYKSF

-338 DDTILGTRGF
+338 DNTILGAKGF

-387 TKCPERENIALS
+387 AKSPERENIALS
-399 QKEQQEREFTTTHTI
+399 QKEQQKREFTTTHTI

-430 GKEELGEQEGQ
+430 RKEELGRQEGL

-448 SLYKQMIGDYP
+448 SLYKQMIGNYP

-495 NHSSSIDSDRNYKES
+495 NHSSSIASDRNYKES

-542 QGETSFFILPD
+542 HGETSFFILPD
-553 KDEKMME
+553 KDERMME

-588 EAELKICRIQPSLIA
+588 EAELKIKKMRN
-603 YQEVKGVK
+603 YK
-611 EVKELRRMSCSLIRR
+611 
-626 KNKILK
+626 

>member
-19 DNYLSV
+19 ENYLSV
-25 KSGRSGIRAYE
+25 KAGRSGIRAYE

-43 EGFNASL
+43 EGFYASL

-56 TLALKSAQKA
+56 TLALRSAQKA
-66 IANALKNIA
+66 IA
-75 NGQKAIGNAQK
+75 
-86 NIANEQK
+86 
-93 NIGNAQ
+93 NAQ

-112 STKGNIEGNISLADS
+112 STKGNIEENISLADS
-127 AQRIASQLGI
+127 AQKIASQLGI

-162 DSGLYDTAIVCGC
+162 DSGLYDAAIVCGC

-215 LILSKNP
+215 LILSKNSI
-222 LQGNSWRMG
+222 QGNSWRMG

-269 ACKQI
+269 TCKQI
-274 DLKEH
+274 DMKAH

-304 GLSELPANAYKSF
+304 GLSDLPANAYKSF

-387 TKCPERENIALS
+387 AKNPERENIALS
-399 QKEQQEREFTTTHTI
+399 QIEQQNREFTTTHTI

-422 LDQRKIWE
+422 LDQRKLWE
-430 GKEELGEQEGQ
+430 GNQNANEKLEEQEGAG
-441 EHHSLLT
+441 HHSLLT
-448 SLYKQMIGDYP
+448 SLYRQMIGNYP

-472 VASEILLNAEKEET
+472 VASEILLNAEKGDTDVERREEEGERLL
-486 DEERAIIFF
+486 EERAIIFF
-495 NHSSSIDSDRNYKES
+495 NHSSSIASDRNYKES
-510 IKDKDN
+510 INDKDN

-542 QGETSFFILPD
+542 HGETSFFILPD
-553 KDEKMME
+553 KDERMME

-588 EAELKICRIQPSLIA
+588 EADLKIKKMRN
-603 YQEVKGVK
+603 YK
-611 EVKELRRMSCSLIRR
+611 
-626 KNKILK
+626 

>member
-19 DNYLSV
+19 ENYLSV
-25 KSGRSGIRAYE
+25 KAGRSGIHAYE

-43 EGFNASL
+43 EGFYASL

-66 IANALKNIA
+66 IANAR
-75 NGQKAIGNAQK
+75 
-86 NIANEQK
+86 
-93 NIGNAQ
+93 

-112 STKGNIEGNISLADS
+112 STKGNIEENISLADS
-127 AQRIASQLGI
+127 AQRIATQLGI

-162 DSGLYDTAIVCGC
+162 DSGLYDSAIVCGC

-222 LQGNSWRMG
+222 IQGNSWRMG

-255 LQRTL
+255 IQRTL

-269 ACKQI
+269 TCKQI
-274 DLKEH
+274 DMKAH

-304 GLSELPANAYKSF
+304 GLSDLPTNAYKSF

-387 TKCPERENIALS
+387 AKYPERENIALS
-399 QKEQQEREFTTTHTI
+399 QIEQQNREFTTTHTI

-422 LDQRKIWE
+422 LDQRKLWE
-430 GKEELGEQEGQ
+430 GKKELGEQEGK

-448 SLYKQMIGDYP
+448 SLYKQMIGNYP

-472 VASEILLNAEKEET
+472 VASEILLNAEKGET
-486 DEERAIIFF
+486 DKERAIIFF
-495 NHSSSIDSDRNYKES
+495 NHSSSIASDRNYKES
-510 IKDKDN
+510 INDKDN

-542 QGETSFFILPD
+542 HGETSFFILPD
-553 KDEKMME
+553 KDERMME

-588 EAELKICRIQPSLIA
+588 EADLKIKKMRN
-603 YQEVKGVK
+603 YK
-611 EVKELRRMSCSLIRR
+611 
-626 KNKILK
+626 

>member
-19 DNYLSV
+19 ENYLSV
-25 KSGRSGIRAYE
+25 KAGRSGIRAYE

-43 EGFNASL
+43 EGFYASL

-56 TLALKSAQKA
+56 TLALRSAQKA
-66 IANALKNIA
+66 IANA
-75 NGQKAIGNAQK
+75 
-86 NIANEQK
+86 QK
-93 NIGNAQ
+93 NIGNER

-112 STKGNIEGNISLADS
+112 STKGNIEENISLADS

-162 DSGLYDTAIVCGC
+162 DSGLYDAAIVCGC

-222 LQGNSWRMG
+222 IQGNSWRMG

-269 ACKQI
+269 TCKQI
-274 DLKEH
+274 DMKEH

-304 GLSELPANAYKSF
+304 GLSDLPANAYKSF

-357 NICAENRPT
+357 NICAENRQT

-387 TKCPERENIALS
+387 AKKPERENIALS
-399 QKEQQEREFTTTHTI
+399 QIEQQNREFTTTHTI

-422 LDQRKIWE
+422 LDQRKLWE
-430 GKEELGEQEGQ
+430 GKKELGEQEGK

-448 SLYKQMIGDYP
+448 SLYKQMIGNYP

-472 VASEILLNAEKEET
+472 VASEILLNAEKGET
-486 DEERAIIFF
+486 DKERAIIFF
-495 NHSSSIDSDRNYKES
+495 NHSSSIASDRNYKES
-510 IKDKDN
+510 INDKDN

-542 QGETSFFILPD
+542 HGETSFFILPD
-553 KDEKMME
+553 KDERMME
-560 EILQASCRDAQSK
+560 GILQASCRDAQSK

-588 EAELKICRIQPSLIA
+588 EADLKIKKMR
-603 YQEVKGVK
+603 
-611 EVKELRRMSCSLIRR
+611 
-626 KNKILK
+626 NKILKSYK

>member
-19 DNYLSV
+19 GNYLSV

-43 EGFNASL
+43 EGFYASL

-56 TLALKSAQKA
+56 TLALRSAQKA
-66 IANALKNIA
+66 IANA
-75 NGQKAIGNAQK
+75 QKDIGN
-86 NIANEQK
+86 ER
-93 NIGNAQ
+93 

-112 STKGNIEGNISLADS
+112 STKGNIEENISLADS
-127 AQRIASQLGI
+127 AQRIATQLGI
-137 DSKPIVVC
+137 DAKPIVVC

-162 DSGLYDTAIVCGC
+162 DSGLYDAAIVCGC

-222 LQGNSWRMG
+222 IQRNSWRMG

-255 LQRTL
+255 LQKTL

-269 ACKQI
+269 TCEQI
-274 DLKEH
+274 DLKAH

-387 TKCPERENIALS
+387 AKKPERENIALS
-399 QKEQQEREFTTTHTI
+399 QIEQQNREFTTTHTI

-422 LDQRKIWE
+422 LDQRKLWE
-430 GKEELGEQEGQ
+430 RKEELGKQEGQ

-448 SLYKQMIGDYP
+448 SLYKQMIGNYP

-472 VASEILLNAEKEET
+472 VTSEILLNAEKGET
-486 DEERAIIFF
+486 DKERAIIFF
-495 NHSSSIDSDRNYKES
+495 NHSSSIASDRNYKES
-510 IKDKDN
+510 INDKDN

-542 QGETSFFILPD
+542 HGETSFFILPD
-553 KDEKMME
+553 KDERLME
-560 EILQASCRDAQSK
+560 EILQASCRDDQSK

-588 EAELKICRIQPSLIA
+588 EADLKIKKMRN
-603 YQEVKGVK
+603 YK
-611 EVKELRRMSCSLIRR
+611 
-626 KNKILK
+626 

>member
-19 DNYLSV
+19 ENYLSV
-25 KSGRSGIRAYE
+25 KAGRSGIRAYK

-43 EGFNASL
+43 EGFYASL

-56 TLALKSAQKA
+56 TLTLRSAQKA
-66 IANALKNIA
+66 IANALKT
-75 NGQKAIGNAQK
+75 
-86 NIANEQK
+86 
-93 NIGNAQ
+93 IGNAQ

-112 STKGNIEGNISLADS
+112 STKGNIEENISLADS
-127 AQRIASQLGI
+127 AQRIATQLGI

-162 DSGLYDTAIVCGC
+162 DSGLYDAAIVCGC

-222 LQGNSWRMG
+222 IQGNSWRMG

-269 ACKQI
+269 TCKQI
-274 DLKEH
+274 DMKEH

-304 GLSELPANAYKSF
+304 GLSDLPANAYKSF

-387 TKCPERENIALS
+387 AKKPERENIALS
-399 QKEQQEREFTTTHTI
+399 QIEQQNRKFTTTHTI

-422 LDQRKIWE
+422 LDQRKLWE
-430 GKEELGEQEGQ
+430 RKEKLGEQEGK

-448 SLYKQMIGDYP
+448 TLYKQMIGNYP

-472 VASEILLNAEKEET
+472 VASEILLNAEKGET
-486 DEERAIIFF
+486 DKERAIIFF
-495 NHSSSIDSDRNYKES
+495 NHSSSIASDRNYKES
-510 IKDKDN
+510 INDKDN

-542 QGETSFFILPD
+542 HGETSFFILPD
-553 KDEKMME
+553 KDERMME

-588 EAELKICRIQPSLIA
+588 EADLKIKKMRN
-603 YQEVKGVK
+603 YK
-611 EVKELRRMSCSLIRR
+611 
-626 KNKILK
+626 

>member
-36 PGTCNIP
+36 SGTCNIP

-66 IANALKNIA
+66 I
-75 NGQKAIGNAQK
+75 
-86 NIANEQK
+86 
-93 NIGNAQ
+93 GNAQ

-112 STKGNIEGNISLADS
+112 STKGNIEENISLADS

-162 DSGLYDTAIVCGC
+162 DSGLYDAAIVCGC

-269 ACKQI
+269 ACEQI
-274 DLKEH
+274 DMKAH

-304 GLSELPANAYKSF
+304 GLSDLPANAYKSF

-387 TKCPERENIALS
+387 AKCPERENIALS
-399 QKEQQEREFTTTHTI
+399 QKEQLHREFTTTHTI

-430 GKEELGEQEGQ
+430 GKEELGEQEGR

-472 VASEILLNAEKEET
+472 VASEILLNAEKGET
-486 DEERAIIFF
+486 EEERAIIFF
-495 NHSSSIDSDRNYKES
+495 NHSSSIASDRNYKES

-542 QGETSFFILPD
+542 HGETSFFILPD
-553 KDEKMME
+553 KDERLME
-560 EILQASCRDAQSK
+560 EILQASCRDDQSK

-588 EAELKICRIQPSLIA
+588 EADLKIKKMRN
-603 YQEVKGVK
+603 YK
-611 EVKELRRMSCSLIRR
+611 
-626 KNKILK
+626 

>member
-19 DNYLSV
+19 ENYLSV
-25 KSGRSGIRAYE
+25 KAGRSGIHAYE

-43 EGFNASL
+43 EGFYASL

-66 IANALKNIA
+66 IANAR
-75 NGQKAIGNAQK
+75 
-86 NIANEQK
+86 
-93 NIGNAQ
+93 

-112 STKGNIEGNISLADS
+112 STKGNIEENISLADS
-127 AQRIASQLGI
+127 AQRIATQLGI

-162 DSGLYDTAIVCGC
+162 DSGLYDSAIVCGC

-222 LQGNSWRMG
+222 IQGNSWRMG

-255 LQRTL
+255 IQRTL

-269 ACKQI
+269 TCKQI
-274 DLKEH
+274 DMKAH

-304 GLSELPANAYKSF
+304 GLSDLPTNAYKSF

-387 TKCPERENIALS
+387 AKNPERENIALP
-399 QKEQQEREFTTTHTI
+399 QIEQQNREFTTTHTI
-414 RITPEEVI
+414 RITPEEVV
-422 LDQRKIWE
+422 LDHQKLWE
-430 GKEELGEQEGQ
+430 GNQNANEKLGEQEGQ

-448 SLYKQMIGDYP
+448 TLYKQMIGNYP

-472 VASEILLNAEKEET
+472 VASEILLNAEKGET
-486 DEERAIIFF
+486 DKERAIIFF
-495 NHSSSIDSDRNYKES
+495 NHSSSIASDRNYKES
-510 IKDKDN
+510 INDKDN

-542 QGETSFFILPD
+542 HGETSFFILPD
-553 KDEKMME
+553 KDERMME
-560 EILQASCRDAQSK
+560 EILQASCRDDQSK

-588 EAELKICRIQPSLIA
+588 EADLKIKKMR
-603 YQEVKGVK
+603 
-611 EVKELRRMSCSLIRR
+611 
-626 KNKILK
+626 N

>member
-19 DNYLSV
+19 ENYLSV
-25 KSGRSGIRAYE
+25 KAGRSGIRAYE

-43 EGFNASL
+43 EGFYASL

-66 IANALKNIA
+66 IANALKNIENA
-75 NGQKAIGNAQK
+75 QKDIGNKQKAIGN
-86 NIANEQK
+86 
-93 NIGNAQ
+93 GQ

-112 STKGNIEGNISLADS
+112 STKGNIEENISLADS

-137 DSKPIVVC
+137 DAKPIVVC

-162 DSGLYDTAIVCGC
+162 DSGLYDAAIVCGC

-222 LQGNSWRMG
+222 IQGNSWRMG

-269 ACKQI
+269 TCKQI
-274 DLKEH
+274 DMKEH

-304 GLSELPANAYKSF
+304 GLSDLPANAYKSF

-387 TKCPERENIALS
+387 AKSPESEMIALS
-399 QKEQQEREFTTTHTI
+399 QKEQQECEFTTTHAI
-414 RITPEEVI
+414 RITPEEVV
-422 LDQRKIWE
+422 LDHQKLWE
-430 GKEELGEQEGQ
+430 GNQNANEKLEEQEGAG
-441 EHHSLLT
+441 HHSLLT
-448 SLYKQMIGDYP
+448 SLYKQMIGNYP

-472 VASEILLNAEKEET
+472 VASEILLNAEKGDTDVERREEEGERLL
-486 DEERAIIFF
+486 EERAIIFF
-495 NHSSSIDSDRNYKES
+495 NHSSSIASDRNYKES
-510 IKDKDN
+510 INDKNN

-542 QGETSFFILPD
+542 HGETSFFILPD
-553 KDEKMME
+553 KDERMME

-588 EAELKICRIQPSLIA
+588 EADLKIKKMRN
-603 YQEVKGVK
+603 YK
-611 EVKELRRMSCSLIRR
+611 
-626 KNKILK
+626 